1 MTELEI
7 SRALALAIGYLP
19 EHVREYGV
27 GSVNFEHGEGIIQV
41 FRYDGVY
48 GPERTDCA
56 HLWNDFRY
64 TSWAVISPIAER
76 FDCFPY
82 QNYEGRWVSSC
93 GLNTEAE
100 TPQKAIALAVIE
112 GSKK

>member
-7 SRALALAIGYLP
+7 SKALALAIGWKP
-19 EHVREYGV
+19 EQMHTHIYGTGWAV
-27 GSVNFEHGEGIIQV
+27 SVIRPDDECVLRIFDY
-41 FRYDGVY
+41 RD
-48 GPERTDCA
+48 
-56 HLWNDFRY
+56 W
-64 TSWAVISPIAER
+64 SVISPIAER

-112 GSKK
+112 GSWLVSVIEGSKK